1 MHRKIISNVLDSF
14 SESSVSCHL
23 VFFSVFILLTIHDL
37 LFIFT
42 FPLFLLF
49 YVFFFFFKSFLT
61 STVLSLL
68 RNVKKDCKF
77 QLRVVDFCKFS
88 INSVSDRF
96 SMIFLISF
104 LFTQKSWLSW
114 KKLKIRDVL
123 PNNFYFHEFLK
134 SSKTHSFTYFL
145 LKISNDSNRVRK
157 NIR

>member
-1 MHRKIISNVLDSF
+1 MNHPCHVILSF
-14 SESSVSCHL
+14 FPYLFYLRFTIFYSSLHFL
-23 VFFSVFILLTIHDL
+23 YFFFSMF
-37 LFIFT
+37 
-42 FPLFLLF
+42 
-49 YVFFFFFKSFLT
+49 FFFFFKSFLT

-77 QLRVVDFCKFS
+77 QLHVVDFCKFS

-134 SSKTHSFTYFL
+134 SSKTHSFTYFH